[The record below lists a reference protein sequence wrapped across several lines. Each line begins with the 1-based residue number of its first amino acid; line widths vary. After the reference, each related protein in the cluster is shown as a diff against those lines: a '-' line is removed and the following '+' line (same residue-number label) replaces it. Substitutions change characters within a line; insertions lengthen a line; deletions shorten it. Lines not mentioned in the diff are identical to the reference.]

1 MPSRFQSLRSINP
14 EQVAS
19 FLRTA
24 AQVLGGVFIANGW
37 ASADDWT
44 AWTGAALV
52 IIPTIWGLWARSDTN
67 LIKSA
72 ADVPVVDKIVAPG
85 TDLAVSRDAP
95 KVTSS

>member
-19 FLRTA
+19 LFRTVL
-24 AQVLGGVFIANGW
+24 QVVGGILATNGW
-37 ASADDWT
+37 VASDNWTLISGSVLTLAVT
-44 AWTGAALV
+44 AWGM
-52 IIPTIWGLWARSDTN
+52 WARSDTN

-72 ADVPVVDKIVAPG
+72 ADVPAVDKVVAPG
-85 TDLAVSRDAP
+85 TDLATSRDAP